1 MLEFFSLRTE
11 REASAPSPFAGA
23 AKAGTKALAK
33 AQTKKKA
40 KPPEDEEPP
49 ADEPEAPSDAPTDE
63 PADTTGDEPADAPAN
78 DPTEEPAEKEPV
90 VEPKEKPPEEPEE
103 PPQEEPVKIWQIPM
117 DTILGRT
124 AMDDLE
130 RYLKTIAATL
140 QNAGLDLDRA
150 AGVVDTV
157 VAQMTQAKLLPPL
170 PAQPSDDEISTWMN
184 AALTAN
190 LASIIIDRA

>member
-1 MLEFFSLRTE
+1 MVEFLSLRTE
-11 REASAPSPFAGA
+11 READAEAPSPFAGA
-23 AKAGTKALAK
+23 KKAGTKSLAK

-40 KPPEDEEPP
+40 EPPEDEEPP
-49 ADEPEAPSDAPTDE
+49 ADEPEAPPEEPTDE
-63 PADTTGDEPADAPAN
+63 PGDEPADAPAD
-78 DPTEEPAEKEPV
+78 DPTEEPAEKDPEAKPQ
-90 VEPKEKPPEEPEE
+90 EEPPEEPEE
-103 PPQEEPVKIWQIPM
+103 PSKEEPIPIWQIPM

-150 AGVVDTV
+150 AGVVDAT

-170 PAQPSDDEISTWMN
+170 PAEPSDDEISTWMN
-184 AALTAN
+184 AALSVN
-190 LASIIIDRA
+190 LASVIVDRA

>member
-11 REASAPSPFAGA
+11 READAGAPSPFAGA
-23 AKAGTKALAK
+23 KKAGTKALAK

-49 ADEPEAPSDAPTDE
+49 ADEPAAPPEE
-63 PADTTGDEPADAPAN
+63 PADEPGDEPADAPAD

-90 VEPKEKPPEEPEE
+90 VEPEKPEEPEE

-140 QNAGLDLDRA
+140 QNAGFDLDRA
-150 AGVVDTV
+150 ASVVDTV

-170 PAQPSDDEISTWMN
+170 PAEPSDDEISTWMN
-184 AALTAN
+184 AALTSN
-190 LASIIIDRA
+190 LASVIIDRS